1 MQAKWAYLRYMPV
14 EGAVWRNLHRLYLF
28 AEREKFEKTPV
39 KLFPD
44 SSDETSC
51 LSEYLQPMMLMLAN
65 PESLQPQQIN
75 QVDGW
80 LDTWAKSVSLETEF
94 RPHRQLYAVNLGD
107 TKPARSLRRNMLGE
121 NTATGA
127 SACCW

>member
-1 MQAKWAYLRYMPV
+1 M
-14 EGAVWRNLHRLYLF
+14 GAVTRASIR
-28 AEREKFEKTPV
+28 PV
-39 KLFPD
+39 
-44 SSDETSC
+44 SAAWIACSI
-51 LSEYLQPMMLMLAN
+51 AN

-80 LDTWAKSVSLETEF
+80 LDTWAKSVSLETQF

-121 NTATGA
+121 KYRYWGVGLLLVTIDKTVEQLKGGELPAPK
-127 SACCW
+127 